1 MKITVT
7 ILSVAIASCF
17 ALSAQAQGKIGNLL
31 HGVKDNVQTVK
42 STVDL
47 VKPEDNKE
55 QKNEQTNNQDTQT
68 NSQQQDT
75 SKKTTKPTGTTNNI
89 AIGDEGSN
97 NNDKNGN
104 GNNNGKKNQVKD
116 FMKDNKENG
125 SKEKPYTGN
134 GNGTT
139 PTSNLA
145 IGDEGSTE
153 DKKNDNGTNKQN
165 TVNPK

>member
-1 MKITVT
+1 MKITV
-7 ILSVAIASCF
+7 ILSGVAIASCLAF
-17 ALSAQAQGKIGNLL
+17 SARAQGKLGNLL

-104 GNNNGKKNQVKD
+104 NGNGKKNQVKD
-116 FMKDNKENG
+116 FVKDNKDSGN
-125 SKEKPYTGN
+125 KEKPYTGN

-153 DKKNDNGTNKQN
+153 DKKSEHGTNKQN
-165 TVNPK
+165 TVNPR